1 MPPVKG
7 TGAGPPAPP
16 PARLGGGGGG
26 RPPRG
31 GTRPAGA
38 GFAPL
43 HRARPGPPRPP
54 AGPFWRWREGEGPQ
68 AGKAP
73 RRVSWR
79 ERESSTGI
87 SRIWAAT
94 MQIVSV
100 KRAGSMPNRPLPYM
114 M

>member
-7 TGAGPPAPP
+7 TGAEPQAPRRSLL
-16 PARLGGGGGG
+16 AVERGG
-26 RPPRG
+26 RPSG
-31 GTRPAGA
+31 GES
-38 GFAPL
+38 AP
-43 HRARPGPPRPP
+43 
-54 AGPFWRWREGEGPQ
+54 
-68 AGKAP
+68 
-73 RRVSWR
+73 RVSWR